1 MREKILRDIVW
12 GRITQSILFKHFVFA
27 VKLLILLYLPDLVCH
42 SVGKF
47 VFIDYIRL
55 VTTYNT
61 LLSYQYMYYSNT
73 YMRIGLNSK
82 QTQNHFLFTRVL
94 TIKNNASLW
103 SWSILFSTN
112 TVVQGKL
119 HEIYQFHTLLETQF
133 TSFIFSVQEVQDI
146 MI

>member
-12 GRITQSILFKHFVFA
+12 GRITQSM
-27 VKLLILLYLPDLVCH
+27 LILLYLPDLVCH
-42 SVGKF
+42 SMGKF
-47 VFIDYIRL
+47 VFMTIYDWSQHTIL
-55 VTTYNT
+55 
-61 LLSYQYMYYSNT
+61 YYHTSTSNT
-73 YMRIGLNSK
+73 YIRIGLNSK

-94 TIKNNASLW
+94 TIKNNASLL
-103 SWSILFSTN
+103 SWSTVFSTN
-112 TVVQGKL
+112 TVIQGKL

>member
-12 GRITQSILFKHFVFA
+12 GRITQSM
-27 VKLLILLYLPDLVCH
+27 LILLYLPDLVCH
-42 SVGKF
+42 SMGKF
-47 VFIDYIRL
+47 VFMTIYDWSQHTIL
-55 VTTYNT
+55 
-61 LLSYQYMYYSNT
+61 YYHTSTCNT

-94 TIKNNASLW
+94 TIKNNASLL
-103 SWSILFSTN
+103 SWSIIFSTN
-112 TVVQGKL
+112 TVIQGKL

>member
-1 MREKILRDIVW
+1 MREKILRDLVW
-12 GRITQSILFKHFVFA
+12 GRITQSILFKHFVFV

-47 VFIDYIRL
+47 VFMTIYDWSQHTIL
-55 VTTYNT
+55 
-61 LLSYQYMYYSNT
+61 YYHTSTCNP
-73 YMRIGLNSK
+73 YMRIGLNST

-103 SWSILFSTN
+103 SWSIVFSTN
-112 TVVQGKL
+112 TVIQGKL
-119 HEIYQFHTLLETQF
+119 HEIYQIYMLLFTQF
-133 TSFIFSVQEVQDI
+133 KSFIFSVQEVQYI

>member
-1 MREKILRDIVW
+1 
-12 GRITQSILFKHFVFA
+12 
-27 VKLLILLYLPDLVCH
+27 
-42 SVGKF
+42 
-47 VFIDYIRL
+47 
-55 VTTYNT
+55 
-61 LLSYQYMYYSNT
+61 
-73 YMRIGLNSK
+73 MRIGLNSK
-82 QTQNHFLFTRVL
+82 QTQSHFLFTRVL